1 MLMLLIYAVFA
12 LGVVIAPGALLG
24 YVLVLA
30 SGRLPRGARVALLLA
45 LAAGSAPLWLLWE
58 TVSVVGPPI
67 VAISFTATLIS
78 GFVFLGRDSRRRLA
92 LRVPAPMWPGM
103 PPADPK

>member
-1 MLMLLIYAVFA
+1 MLLIYAAFA
-12 LGVVIAPGALLG
+12 LGIVVAPGALLG

-30 SGRLPRGARVALLLA
+30 SGRLPRGARIGSLLA

-58 TVSVVGPPI
+58 AVSVAGRPI
-67 VAISFTATLIS
+67 AAISFTATLIS
-78 GFVFLGRDSRRRLA
+78 GFVFLGRDSQRRLA
-92 LRVPAPMWPGM
+92 LRVPAPAWPGM